1 MFDEICSSEDNYKKR
16 EQEVKSK
23 IKEIGS
29 KSKVLKSMSEEV
41 KLNDDPIIKRN
52 RRLVDMIVRE
62 SLEMYEEG
70 EMNYKEMVEDIYKS
84 LKAIK

>member
-1 MFDEICSSEDNYKKR
+1 MLDSICETNDDYKKR
-16 EQEVKSK
+16 ETEIKKKIMEV
-23 IKEIGS
+23 GS

-41 KLNDDPIIKRN
+41 RLNDDPTIKRN

-70 EMNYKEMVEDIYKS
+70 EMTYKEMVEDIYKS
-84 LKAIK
+84 LKAI